1 MDVPDTSPFSGL
13 LRTIFGISAIGIVLL
28 AVLSFW
34 WPLDVR
40 GVETNVLHTL
50 QMIHIDRSS
59 LYPNPEVIPF
69 NITQYTPLYYIL
81 INQLFAV
88 LPPSVQLVETARFLS
103 LSGLLLLL
111 YFAYR
116 ILQNVTAN
124 RGLQVILLLC
134 IVIFTFPWFQLIRP
148 DVFECAFVTG
158 AVYFLLYN
166 NSALKKKNVF
176 IVALFT
182 TLAIL
187 SKQSALIF
195 IPIFFSLFIFRKEW
209 VNSLFFIAFSIF
221 QIVFLL
227 FLFEKSGYDMSNLFV
242 NIIKGI
248 NNGNDFS
255 RAMRMTYLVYSRY
268 FLFFIT
274 VLITFFV
281 HILKKQKLSD
291 QTVNL
296 LFVNVIVFFFSL
308 FASLKSGSAINY
320 FNGSIILQ
328 VLLFADL
335 FQYIKDSHI
344 RLAKYLIFLTGISV
358 ASQDVIHYIPRIKFL
373 LTKEESQKSSLSTIS
388 TFLQSN
394 LSGKYFYTDIREL
407 ALKFPSD
414 VAFFSMDIH
423 RLTFRKKVFNYPEM
437 IKSFKDGRIKFLIVN
452 KDIQP
457 DIFGLDIAEY
467 YKVEREFGQF
477 VIMSSKFQ

>member
-1 MDVPDTSPFSGL
+1 
-13 LRTIFGISAIGIVLL
+13 
-28 AVLSFW
+28 
-34 WPLDVR
+34 
-40 GVETNVLHTL
+40 
-50 QMIHIDRSS
+50 
-59 LYPNPEVIPF
+59 
-69 NITQYTPLYYIL
+69 
-81 INQLFAV
+81 
-88 LPPSVQLVETARFLS
+88 
-103 LSGLLLLL
+103 
-111 YFAYR
+111 
-116 ILQNVTAN
+116 
-124 RGLQVILLLC
+124 
-134 IVIFTFPWFQLIRP
+134 
-148 DVFECAFVTG
+148 
-158 AVYFLLYN
+158 
-166 NSALKKKNVF
+166 
-176 IVALFT
+176 
-182 TLAIL
+182 
-187 SKQSALIF
+187 
-195 IPIFFSLFIFRKEW
+195 
-209 VNSLFFIAFSIF
+209 
-221 QIVFLL
+221 
-227 FLFEKSGYDMSNLFV
+227 MSNLFV

-268 FLFFIT
+268 FLFFTT